1 MHVEIPAQQDHICFL
16 GCVAELGQ
24 SGKEGVLPLLSA
36 LSRTT
41 GIPQP
46 QSPPYLPHEAQAHTL
61 DELGQFPSLGHTVC
75 EVDILL
81 PAVLSVQLE
90 WDP

>member
-1 MHVEIPAQQDHICFL
+1 MLRSPHN
-16 GCVAELGQ
+16 
-24 SGKEGVLPLLSA
+24 
-36 LSRTT
+36 RTT
-41 GIPQP
+41 FAFLDVWLSWGRVARRESFPYYLPCQGQPASPQP